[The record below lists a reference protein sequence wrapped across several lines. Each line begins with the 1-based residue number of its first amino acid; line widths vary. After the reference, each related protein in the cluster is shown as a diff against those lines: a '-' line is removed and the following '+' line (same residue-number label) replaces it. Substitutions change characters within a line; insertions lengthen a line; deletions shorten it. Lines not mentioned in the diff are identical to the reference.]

1 MPPAVATAHVKRS
14 RVALWPKP
22 LFALLALACGA
33 TRGSIGAV
41 LAQTRD
47 GRLAVREAPPD
58 LPAARAGLSRGD
70 EILLIDGRDVRR
82 LSPLEIHTALEGDV
96 GTEVRLTV
104 LREGAIERLLL
115 TRGPFVSGK
124 ESAPRR

>member
-1 MPPAVATAHVKRS
+1 MPPGVGTAPAKRS
-14 RVALWPKP
+14 RLALWRQS
-22 LFALLALACGA
+22 LFALLALACGT

-47 GRLAVREAPPD
+47 GRVMVREAPAD
-58 LPAARAGLSRGD
+58 LPAAQAGLARDD

-104 LREGAIERLLL
+104 LREGTIERLSLK
-115 TRGPFVSGK
+115 RAPF
-124 ESAPRR
+124 RRK

>member
-1 MPPAVATAHVKRS
+1 MPTGVATAPAKRS
-14 RVALWPKP
+14 RLALWPKP
-22 LFALLALACGA
+22 FFALLALACGT
-33 TRGSIGAV
+33 TRGSIGAI

-47 GRLAVREAPPD
+47 GRVTVRETPPD
-58 LPAARAGLSRGD
+58 LPAAQAGLARGD

-104 LREGAIERLLL
+104 LREGTIERLLL
-115 TRGPFVSGK
+115 TRAPF
-124 ESAPRR
+124 RR